1 MKIVALAGER
11 DSGKS
16 TVLNNFATFLCNSQ
30 GGQFIN
36 SKPTHVALISGK
48 DKRQVVQLGTK
59 IICVCSMGDNDI
71 AVRDNFRFFVA
82 NKCDIG
88 FSACR
93 SCAYTKSV
101 RELKRQA
108 ALLKSCPHYVGKM
121 KEPSRRHSAIDAQTI
136 QQLYS
141 MI

>member
-30 GGQFIN
+30 CGQLIN
-36 SKPTHVALISGK
+36 SRSAKVALISGK
-48 DKRQVVQLGTK
+48 DKRQVVQLGSK
-59 IICVCSMGDNDI
+59 IICICSMGDNDI

-82 NKCDIG
+82 NKCDIA

-101 RELKRQA
+101 KELKKQA
-108 ALLKSCPHYVGKM
+108 TRLKVFPYYVGKM
-121 KEPSRRHSAIDAQTI
+121 KETSSRQVAIDMQTV
-136 QQLYS
+136 QQLYL

>member
-1 MKIVALAGER
+1 MKIVALAGEC
-11 DSGKS
+11 DAGKS
-16 TVLNNFATFLCNSQ
+16 TVLNNLANFLCNSQ
-30 GGQFIN
+30 GGQCIN
-36 SKPTHVALISGK
+36 SKHTQVALISGK

-59 IICVCSMGDNDI
+59 IICICSMGDNAI

-82 NKCDIG
+82 NKCDVG

-101 RELKRQA
+101 NELKKQA
-108 ALLKSCPHYVGKM
+108 SRLKVFPYYVGKM
-121 KEPSRRHSAIDAQTI
+121 KEMSSRQVAIDMQTV
-136 QQLYS
+136 QQLYL